1 MRTKNFFKV
10 NLLLLAAGLGL
21 SSCGSDEKKPEIVDD
36 PVEKTIEYY
45 IEGKVTADGG
55 ALKDV
60 VVTATDN
67 VATKTDANG
76 QYSLTVSDKG
86 SYNLTFALDGYMPG
100 QENYTAT
107 VASDATNRSI
117 VTVNAVMSKKGESVK
132 VEEKLAEVKEEEVL
146 VITEKGSEVADKTV
160 NAETGAA
167 ETTAPVE
174 ATVAVAVP
182 KGAIVVEEGQ
192 AAPEISITPYVA
204 PAAEVI
210 DTPSETPVTTQSSLA
225 NLKIE
230 SNVPVVVQAPVTVQ
244 ISIPTATAE
253 TPVVEAEVFDEV
265 KVYRK
270 VDESGKSVRAI
281 GDIVNGWKEIGTA
294 IFNAI
299 TKSYSFTIAKGE
311 RMDGEF
317 SARVEPT
324 ITVGKTK
331 TENVTS
337 GEKSNAGNMGAID
350 YTFEYSAP
358 TGWEATIDASISDA
372 TKTQLMATV
381 TSSENG
387 AAGFTHVTKKQT
399 ARISGNYNL
408 YYSVKVKYVE
418 KTYSFKLKGSVVDI
432 KVKEYKNT
440 EFEYKNVSASQHSG
454 GGGN

>member
-1 MRTKNFFKV
+1 MRTKNLFKV

-21 SSCGSDEKKPEIVDD
+21 ASCGSDDKKPEIVDD
-36 PVEKTIEYY
+36 PGKTIEYY
-45 IEGKVTADGG
+45 IEGKVTADGA

-67 VATKTDANG
+67 VTAKTDVNG

-86 SYNLTFALDGYMPG
+86 SYNLTFALDDYMPG
-100 QENYTAT
+100 QESYTAT
-107 VASDATNRSI
+107 VADDATNRSI
-117 VTVNAVMSKKGESVK
+117 VTVNAVMSKKGETVK

-146 VITEKGSEVADKTV
+146 VITEKGSEVADKKV
-160 NAETGAA
+160 NTETGAA

-230 SNVPVVVQAPVTVQ
+230 SNVPVVLQAPVTVQ

-270 VDESGKSVRAI
+270 VDESRAI

-324 ITVGKTK
+324 ITVGKTQ

-358 TGWEATIDASISDA
+358 TGWEATITASISDA
-372 TKTQLMATV
+372 TKTQLMAAV

-387 AAGFTHVTKKQT
+387 AAGFTMVKKSQT
-399 ARISGNYNL
+399 AKISGNYNL

-440 EFEYKNVSASQHSG
+440 EFEYKNESASQHSG
-454 GGGN
+454 GGN